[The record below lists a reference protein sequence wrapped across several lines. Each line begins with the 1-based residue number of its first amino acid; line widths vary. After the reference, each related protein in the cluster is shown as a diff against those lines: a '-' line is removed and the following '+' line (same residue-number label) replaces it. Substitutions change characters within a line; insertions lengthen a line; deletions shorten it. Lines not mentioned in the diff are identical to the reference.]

1 MRIEIEKDGQ
11 SQLVK
16 LERLQRFLDEG
27 WEVSMSDHP
36 EDSSDRKVQVEVTAE
51 VVEEPSKQVE
61 PDWEDPLA
69 SMPTDLQ
76 GDE

>member
-1 MRIEIEKDGQ
+1 MRVEIVKDGQ
-11 SQLVK
+11 TQLVK
-16 LERLQRFLDEG
+16 LDRLQRFLDEG
-27 WEVSMSDHP
+27 WNVSMSDHP
-36 EDSSDRKVQVEVTAE
+36 EDSNNQNVKVEVVAE

-69 SMPTDLQ
+69 SVPTDLQ